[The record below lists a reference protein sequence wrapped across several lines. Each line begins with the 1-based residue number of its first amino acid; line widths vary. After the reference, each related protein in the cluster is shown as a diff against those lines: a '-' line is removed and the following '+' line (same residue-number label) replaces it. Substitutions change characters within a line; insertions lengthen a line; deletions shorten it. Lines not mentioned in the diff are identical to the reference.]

1 MATQV
6 ISDADIIQEA
16 SEILLQHMSPSK
28 VVRFFASWRAGQA
41 GQGDYLAWRD
51 EEFAEETVDSLSE
64 KIFAFQET
72 QHENRGNE

>member
-41 GQGDYLAWRD
+41 GQGDDLAWPD
-51 EEFAEETVDSLSE
+51 EEFAGETVDSLSQ
-64 KIFAFQET
+64 KILAFQET
-72 QHENRGNE
+72 LPKTRGNE